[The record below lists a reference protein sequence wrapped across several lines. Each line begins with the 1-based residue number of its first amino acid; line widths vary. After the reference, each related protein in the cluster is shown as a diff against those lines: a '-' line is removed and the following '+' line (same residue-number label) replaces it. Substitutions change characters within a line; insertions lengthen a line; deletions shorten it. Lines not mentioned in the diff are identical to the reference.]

1 MKKTLLKLS
10 AAAMSL
16 VLAVTVTVVASYAW
30 VTLSESPSVQG
41 IQIAIGGGNTILLA
55 ADMVESENGV
65 EYHYPGA
72 FSDTL
77 NFSQYEAYD
86 FLSELGG
93 LAPVSTADGVNWF
106 LPDYYDGEDEEV
118 LSGEAQ
124 RGQIKPAV
132 EFMRE
137 NDLAHANLT
146 AEEKELIAQG
156 SYVCLDFWV
165 VSPNADYQLR
175 VSVGDDGTG
184 SFLIGLMEP
193 VQVDTNGDGIED
205 ALTLT
210 APAAGAAAS
219 ARVGFL
225 TNEERLSSEEMLR
238 YLRSVGYNSQ
248 YNALKGTYAPK
259 GVGTSGGADSRFTI
273 YEPNGLLH
281 AKEEQNGTYLVTRP
295 LGVAG
300 GVVQQMNI
308 SDRVTVQGNNTWL
321 LNADQSGPFVEQV
334 FQTAFAG
341 QDFRDLIQRDL
352 MGEFYGEYLQ
362 QQVAPYVHAADFV
375 KSTSNLY
382 SLESQGTV
390 GAGNVEVA
398 GFAGATDDVYIVELE
413 KNTPQRIRMFV
424 WLEGLDSDSVNIAEA
439 SGFALNLELAGSTI
453 QDET

>member
-10 AAAMSL
+10 AAGLSL

-30 VTLSESPSVQG
+30 MTLSESPSVQG

-55 ADMVESENGV
+55 ADVVESNDGV

-77 NFSQYEAYD
+77 NFAQYKAYD

-93 LAPVSTADGVNWF
+93 LAPVSTSDGVSWF
-106 LPDYYDGEDEEV
+106 LPDYYDSEDEEV

-132 EFMRE
+132 EFIRE
-137 NDLAHANLT
+137 NDLTHANLT
-146 AEEKELIAQG
+146 VDEKDLIAQG

-175 VSVGDDGTG
+175 VSVGDGGTG
-184 SFLIGLMEP
+184 TFLIGLPEP
-193 VQVDTNGDGIED
+193 MQVDTNGDGIED

-210 APAAGAAAS
+210 DPAPGTAAS

-225 TNEERLSSEEMLR
+225 TNDDLQPDQALICYM
-238 YLRSVGYNSQ
+238 RSKDYNSQ
-248 YNALKGTYAPK
+248 YNSLRGYYAPK
-259 GVGTSGGADSRFTI
+259 GVDTAGGSNRRFTI
-273 YEPNGLLH
+273 YEPNALLH

-295 LGVAG
+295 LGVVNG
-300 GVVQQMNI
+300 TVQQMNI

-321 LNADQSGPFVEQV
+321 LNADQTGPFVEQV
-334 FQTAFAG
+334 FQTAIAG
-341 QDFRDLIQRDL
+341 QDFRDLIQKDL
-352 MGEFYGEYLQ
+352 KAEFYGEYLQ
-362 QQVAPYVHAADFV
+362 QQTAPYVHAADFV

-382 SLESQGTV
+382 KLESQGTV
-390 GAGNVEVA
+390 SAENVQAA

>member
-30 VTLSESPSVQG
+30 LTLSESPSVQG

-55 ADMVESENGV
+55 ADVVETENGV

-86 FLSELGG
+86 FLSDLGG
-93 LAPVSTADGVNWF
+93 LAPVSTSDGVNWF
-106 LPDYYDGEDEEV
+106 LPDYYDGEDEAV
-118 LSGEAQ
+118 INGEAQ

-132 EFMRE
+132 EFLRE
-137 NDLAHANLT
+137 NNLAHANLT
-146 AEEKELIAQG
+146 ADQQELIAQG

-184 SFLIGLMEP
+184 TFLIGLPEP

-205 ALTLT
+205 SLTLT
-210 APAAGAAAS
+210 DPAAGTAAS
-219 ARVGFL
+219 ARIGFL
-225 TNEERLSSEEMLR
+225 TNDDFLPDQSLLCYMDSENYNNQYKTLR
-238 YLRSVGYNSQ
+238 GSYS
-248 YNALKGTYAPK
+248 PK
-259 GVGTSGGADSRFTI
+259 GVGTSGGTDSRFTI
-273 YEPNGLLH
+273 YEPNALLH
-281 AKEEQNGTYLVTRP
+281 TNEEQNGAYLVTRP
-295 LGVAG
+295 LGVVD
-300 GVVQQMNI
+300 GVVQQMSI

-321 LNADQSGPFVEQV
+321 LNADQSGPFLEQM
-334 FQTAFAG
+334 FQTAIAG

-352 MGEFYGEYLQ
+352 KGKFYGEYLQ

-382 SLESQGTV
+382 LLESQGTV
-390 GAGNVEVA
+390 SAENVEVA

-453 QDET
+453 TG

>member
-30 VTLSESPSVQG
+30 LTLSESPSVQG

-55 ADMVESENGV
+55 ADVVESENGV

-106 LPDYYDGEDEEV
+106 LPDYYGEEDEAV

-137 NDLAHANLT
+137 NDLTHANLT
-146 AEEKELIAQG
+146 ATEKELIAQG

-205 ALTLT
+205 ALTLA
-210 APAAGAAAS
+210 APAAGTASS

-225 TNEERLSSEEMLR
+225 ANEQRLGSEDVLR
-238 YLRSVGYNSQ
+238 YLRSADYNNQ
-248 YNALKGTYAPK
+248 YDVLKGAYSQK
-259 GVGTSGGADSRFTI
+259 GEGATEGENRFTI
-273 YEPNGLLH
+273 YEPNALLH
-281 AKEEQNGTYLVTRP
+281 ADEEQNGTYLVTNP
-295 LGVAG
+295 LGVVD
-300 GVVQQMNI
+300 GVVQQVDV
-308 SDRVTVQGNNTWL
+308 SGRVSVQGNNTWL

-341 QDFRDLIQRDL
+341 QEFRDLIQRDL

-382 SLESQGTV
+382 RFESQGTV
-390 GAGNVEVA
+390 SAENVEAV
-398 GFAGATDDVYIVELE
+398 GFAGATDDVYIVKLE

>member
-30 VTLSESPSVQG
+30 LTLSESPSVQG

-55 ADMVESENGV
+55 ADVVDEKDGV
-65 EYHYPGA
+65 VYHYPGA

-132 EFMRE
+132 EFIRE
-137 NDLAHANLT
+137 NDLTHANLT
-146 AEEKELIAQG
+146 SDEKELIAQG

-210 APAAGAAAS
+210 DPAAGTAAS

-225 TNEERLSSEEMLR
+225 VNEDKLVDNSLFY
-238 YLRSVGYNSQ
+238 YLGSADYNSQ
-248 YNALKGTYAPK
+248 YASLKGSYPAQ
-259 GVGTSGGADSRFTI
+259 GEGASEGETRFTI
-273 YEPNGLLH
+273 YEPNALLH
-281 AKEEQNGTYLVTRP
+281 ADEEQNGTYLVTNP
-295 LGVAG
+295 LGVVD
-300 GVVQQMNI
+300 GVVQQVDI
-308 SDRVTVQGNNTWL
+308 SNRVSVQGNNTWL

-341 QDFRDLIQRDL
+341 QEFRDLIQRDL
-352 MGEFYGEYLQ
+352 MGEFYGDYLQ

-382 SLESQGTV
+382 RFESQGTV
-390 GAGNVEVA
+390 SAENVQVA

-413 KNTPQRIRMFV
+413 KNIPQRIRMFV